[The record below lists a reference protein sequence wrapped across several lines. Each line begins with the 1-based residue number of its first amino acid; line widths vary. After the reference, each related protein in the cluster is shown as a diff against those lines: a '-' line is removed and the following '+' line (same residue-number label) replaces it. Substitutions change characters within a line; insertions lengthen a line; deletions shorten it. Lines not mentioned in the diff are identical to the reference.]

1 MIKKIPLNFCS
12 GSARSLESLRRVDFL
27 RILPRVLCATLL
39 HKLQKKSPTS
49 QDAPLERILSYF
61 RYKRTIKYIRNKK
74 VLDFGCGIKN
84 WNSEFIGKYPKLI
97 HGIDRSM
104 QPYEEKDNFVEIFRD
119 IEDLPF
125 NDYEI
130 VLSVAVF
137 EHIDPFILIDILS
150 ELTDRTSKNAII
162 FGTTPTPLGRPV
174 LEFLSYKL
182 KLIDET
188 QIRDHEIYYD
198 DFWFNKILLKTNWIL
213 SYYKTFQ
220 FGLNSEFILSKKD

>member
-1 MIKKIPLNFCS
+1 MK
-12 GSARSLESLRRVDFL
+12 
-27 RILPRVLCATLL
+27 
-39 HKLQKKSPTS
+39 KKSPTS

-61 RYKRTIKYIRNKK
+61 RYKRTIKHIKNKK

-97 HGIDRSM
+97 HGVDRSK
-104 QPYEEKDNFVEIFRD
+104 PSSEEKNNIIAIFKD
-119 IEDLPF
+119 IKDLPF

-130 VLSVAVF
+130 VLSMAVF

-150 ELTDRTSKNAII
+150 ELKDKTSKNAII
-162 FGTTPTPLGRPV
+162 FGTTPTPLARPV

-182 KLIDET
+182 KLIDES

-198 DFWFNKILLKTNWIL
+198 DFWFNKILSKTNWIL